1 MWISRPRVYVDFPQL
16 PLNIATL
23 FIVICVH
30 YATYTL
36 KNLLLPNYV
45 QHELCCFCY
54 FQRAASFVYTT
65 NKACIL
71 LWTSCLKLRHVDD
84 GLIPLPKT
92 QHEQMNS
99 ELYRNQQSPWPCK
112 STNTVNKAF
121 KFKRT
126 SNTEIP
132 AETCDSY
139 TIKLKHS
146 QHNSRSA
153 YTVAKTY
160 NFVANN
166 SQCHMRSLL
175 HT

>member
-1 MWISRPRVYVDFPQL
+1 MDFPQL

-45 QHELCCFCY
+45 QHELCCFYY
-54 FQRAASFVYTT
+54 FQRVISCVYNTKKLVSYYKLVASNYD
-65 NKACIL
+65 
-71 LWTSCLKLRHVDD
+71 R
-84 GLIPLPKT
+84 LIRLQKT
-92 QHEQMNS
+92 QHEQINS
-99 ELYRNQQSPWPCK
+99 KLYRNQQSAWPCK

-126 SNTEIP
+126 SKTEVP
-132 AETCDSY
+132 DETCDSY
-139 TIKLKHS
+139 TIKLKNS
-146 QHNSRSA
+146 QNNTRSA

-166 SQCHMRSLL
+166 SQWHMRSLL